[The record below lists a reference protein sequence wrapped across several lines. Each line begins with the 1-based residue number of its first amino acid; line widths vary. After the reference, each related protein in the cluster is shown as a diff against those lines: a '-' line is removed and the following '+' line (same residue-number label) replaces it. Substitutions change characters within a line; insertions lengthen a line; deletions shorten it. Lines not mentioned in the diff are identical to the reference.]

1 MPKAR
6 LDGRRLTRCS
16 NMPGYKKKIE
26 NGAYLNGQ
34 TEEYNREAALCQ
46 EVTHWISNDRDKI
59 VDLLLSPQGM
69 ARGYLL
75 RWVEWAYKYDMPTL
89 PAPSDYAND
98 QQRDTFLR
106 ANFTALVDRVCEEKV
121 DGLLLTLK
129 GTILREKK
137 KGTDEY
143 VPPVEPNGEVD
154 RVMRIWPAL
163 EEAYEEVMD
172 TEDYDHLVLA
182 KIGLDYAH
190 PNEV

>member
-34 TEEYNREAALCQ
+34 TELYNREAALCQ
-46 EVTHWISNDRDKI
+46 EVGRWIENDRDKI

-75 RWVEWAYKYDMPTL
+75 KWVEYAEKRDMPTL

-106 ANFTALVDRVCEEKV
+106 ANFTALVDHVCEKKV
-121 DGLLLTLK
+121 DSLLLTLK
-129 GTILREKK
+129 GTIERK
-137 KGTDEY
+137 KGTDF
-143 VPPVEPNGEVD
+143 VPVDVPNGEVD

-172 TEDYDHLVLA
+172 TEDYDHVVLA
-182 KIGLDYAH
+182 KIGLDYVH